1 MKDKV
6 KYADTVSLFNIFRF
20 IIELNQYRFI
30 SLTADEV
37 IELLLDFS
45 NLDVSC
51 IYHSELVERITKYCD
66 RVDTGIIL

>member
-6 KYADTVSLFNIFRF
+6 KYTDTVNLFNIFRF

-37 IELLLDFS
+37 IELLLDYT
-45 NLDVSC
+45 NLDSSC
-51 IYHSELVERITKYCD
+51 IYRTDLIKRINNFCEK
-66 RVDTGIIL
+66 VDTGIMI

>member
-6 KYADTVSLFNIFRF
+6 KYTDTVNLFNIFRF

-37 IELLLDFS
+37 IELLLDYT
-45 NLDVSC
+45 NLDSSC
-51 IYHSELVERITKYCD
+51 VYRSDLIERIEKYCD
-66 RVDTGIIL
+66 TVDTGIMI